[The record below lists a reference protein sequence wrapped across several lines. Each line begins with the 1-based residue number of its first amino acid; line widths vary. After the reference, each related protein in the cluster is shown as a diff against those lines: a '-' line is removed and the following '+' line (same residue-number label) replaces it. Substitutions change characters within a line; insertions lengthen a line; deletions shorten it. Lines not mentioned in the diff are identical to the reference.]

1 MNGWVI
7 DGIGGGIMVN
17 GGNLRFLPSETT
29 EFRVKFIEFKDE
41 NLCLLTQR
49 LSLSLGLEMFDG
61 SPQVVSSGHRS

>member
-7 DGIGGGIMVN
+7 DGIDGGIMVN
-17 GGNLRFLPSETT
+17 GGNLRLLPSETT